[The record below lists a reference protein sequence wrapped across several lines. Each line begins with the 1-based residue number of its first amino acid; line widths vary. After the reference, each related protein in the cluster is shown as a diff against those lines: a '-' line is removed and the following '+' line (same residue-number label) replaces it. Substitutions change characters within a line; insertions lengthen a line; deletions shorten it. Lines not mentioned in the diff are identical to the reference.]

1 MRCNKTYLCLVVILL
16 SSFFIL
22 LYQNRERF
30 ENKYTLSLLIICKN
44 EGMIIDEFVQH
55 YKWQGIEHIYLID
68 NGSTDNMKEVLAPY
82 INEGY
87 ISYYYLPEQ
96 QKQIVHYNTV
106 YKMIRYET
114 KWLIVCDAD
123 EYIYNTNKN
132 DTILSYIS
140 LLPNTINRVFIN
152 WKMYSSSGFITQPES
167 IRKSFIWRRNSLD
180 KDGKCIINT
189 KYTNSLAIHY
199 HNHDDAPSENIDI
212 NNPPELKLNHYTI
225 MSKEYFTKIKTNRGD
240 AYDNSKKRDIT
251 YFESYDKS
259 DSEVIDE
266 DLKNLLE

>member
-1 MRCNKTYLCLVVILL
+1 
-16 SSFFIL
+16 
-22 LYQNRERF
+22 
-30 ENKYTLSLLIICKN
+30 
-44 EGMIIDEFVQH
+44 
-55 YKWQGIEHIYLID
+55 
-68 NGSTDNMKEVLAPY
+68 
-82 INEGY
+82 
-87 ISYYYLPEQ
+87 
-96 QKQIVHYNTV
+96 
-106 YKMIRYET
+106 
-114 KWLIVCDAD
+114 
-123 EYIYNTNKN
+123 
-132 DTILSYIS
+132 
-140 LLPNTINRVFIN
+140 
-152 WKMYSSSGFITQPES
+152 MYSSSGFITQPES